1 MQFGQIDGV
10 RSSSQARALFRKSLE
25 SSAVAAL
32 TDVQRW
38 LMRHVFHESD
48 TARTQDAPVGN
59 VNDVSAK
66 VLSRIEAL
74 GFAIARIF
82 AAFLVGVILKL
93 TFTRLIADGTIQRM
107 IDEQHLEHSLAGV
120 E

>member
-1 MQFGQIDGV
+1 ARLVEKVFGKERTDRTEIDDV
-10 RSSSQARALFRKSLE
+10 RGPRVSEILSLE
-25 SSAVAAL
+25 LPDQRAVAAL

-59 VNDVSAK
+59 VNHVSAK

-74 GFAIARIF
+74 GLAIARIF

-93 TFTRLIADGTIQRM
+93 AFTRLIADGAIER
-107 IDEQHLEHSLAGV
+107 V
-120 E
+120 